1 MVLDYITRW
10 NSPYLMLMTALKFRE
25 AFERMAEVDKPY
37 ETYLRKEE
45 NGKKRVG
52 PPELEDWEH
61 AERIVRFL
69 KIFYDATLT
78 FSASLSVTSNL
89 CYYTIGLIENSL
101 SALEKSKDVYVHLM
115 ASSMREKYDKY
126 WECTEKI
133 NKILII
139 ASILDPRC
147 KMDFTKHIFSM
158 IFSNDSAKI
167 EEMVVVMKGLLNSLF
182 DAYSGWN
189 SSPPL
194 PSESFPSGSASGGG
208 GGSSSSPHLIDDTD
222 RQQGYIMEH
231 GDDTL

>member
-1 MVLDYITRW
+1 
-10 NSPYLMLMTALKFRE
+10 MLMTDLKFRE

-37 ETYLRKEE
+37 EAYFREEE

-89 CYYTIGLIENSL
+89 CYDIIGLIENSL

-126 WECTEKI
+126 WE
-133 NKILII
+133 
-139 ASILDPRC
+139 
-147 KMDFTKHIFSM
+147 
-158 IFSNDSAKI
+158 
-167 EEMVVVMKGLLNSLF
+167 
-182 DAYSGWN
+182 
-189 SSPPL
+189 
-194 PSESFPSGSASGGG
+194 
-208 GGSSSSPHLIDDTD
+208 
-222 RQQGYIMEH
+222 
-231 GDDTL
+231 